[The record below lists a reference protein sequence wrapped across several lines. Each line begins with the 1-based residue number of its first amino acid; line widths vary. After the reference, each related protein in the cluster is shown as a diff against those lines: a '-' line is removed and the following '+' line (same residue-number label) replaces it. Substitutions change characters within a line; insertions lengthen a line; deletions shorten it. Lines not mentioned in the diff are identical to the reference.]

1 MGCIP
6 ASGYTRQCP
15 RLWTRYLCKSKDCNY
30 RWLDQT
36 LLLPTTDPTWV
47 LYEPLAPQVFRE
59 IYASGKNPDGNYWK
73 EFDGSG
79 VRFNLFER
87 ACERVPASRP
97 WLLKEFVDYQQEDPP
112 PIALS
117 RAHLS
122 SFLEKREL
130 MFVPRRAVRALQHL
144 RPRLYPRL
152 QESAVR
158 YLIRAA
164 TPSTLLFLMTFLH
177 EVVWWARGRPVD
189 DVATIAED
197 AVFQFCDSLSKREFD
212 DAAEIAEA
220 IKWPLHGAVV
230 SIKYWG
236 DRSPPAGYARE
247 LEDLPPVPLL
257 IKDTPEMRDACAC
270 LHAAGEESYECM
282 LSPLPSRYG
291 ALPGADWAPTEES
304 VKAAV
309 RVLVTGVLAVHAR
322 IAGEYER
329 DLLCSPPVADT
340 AVPAAGGLQKETG
353 PRNSSLT
360 RRQVRR

>member
-1 MGCIP
+1 M
-6 ASGYTRQCP
+6 
-15 RLWTRYLCKSKDCNY
+15 CKSKDCNY

-36 LLLPTTDPTWV
+36 LLLPTTDPTGV

-189 DVATIAED
+189 DVTTIAED

>member
-6 ASGYTRQCP
+6 ASGYARQCP
-15 RLWTRYLCKSKDCNY
+15 RLWARYLCRSKGCKH
-30 RWLDQT
+30 RWLDRT
-36 LLLPTTDPTWV
+36 LLIPTTDMGST
-47 LYEPLAPQVFRE
+47 LSNRLAPYVFRE
-59 IYASGKNPDGNYWK
+59 IYISGKNPDGNYWT
-73 EFDGSG
+73 EYNDSG
-79 VRFNLFER
+79 ARFNLFER
-87 ACERVPASRP
+87 VCERVPASRP
-97 WLLKEFVDYQQEDPP
+97 WLLKEFLAYQKEDPP
-112 PIALS
+112 PIAHS

-130 MFVPRRAVRALQHL
+130 MFVPRRAVSALQHL

-152 QESAVR
+152 QERAVR
-158 YLIRAA
+158 DLIRAA
-164 TPSTLLFLMTFLH
+164 TPSTLLFLVTFLH

-189 DVATIAED
+189 DVEAIAEE
-197 AVFQFCDSLSKREFD
+197 AIFQFCDSLIKREFD

-220 IKWPLHGAVV
+220 IKWPLHAAVV

-236 DRSPPAGYARE
+236 DRSPPAGYACE

-282 LSPLPSRYG
+282 LSPLPSRYE

-304 VKAAV
+304 VKTAV

-322 IAGEYER
+322 IADEYER
-329 DLLCSPPVADT
+329 DLLCSPPVANT
-340 AVPAAGGLQKETG
+340 AAPAAGGLQKEAG

>member
-1 MGCIP
+1 M
-6 ASGYTRQCP
+6 
-15 RLWTRYLCKSKDCNY
+15 
-30 RWLDQT
+30 
-36 LLLPTTDPTWV
+36 
-47 LYEPLAPQVFRE
+47 
-59 IYASGKNPDGNYWK
+59 
-73 EFDGSG
+73 
-79 VRFNLFER
+79 RFNLFER